1 MEKDLKI
8 NVEIVLAKDSSGE
21 NTDEFIMY
29 RDGYPWLMG
38 HVDFLYTTYE
48 IESETNVSL
57 MKNLLKNGSVKAK
70 LVLDE

>member
-1 MEKDLKI
+1 
-8 NVEIVLAKDSSGE
+8 
-21 NTDEFIMY
+21 
-29 RDGYPWLMG
+29 LMG